1 NWNIYGANTWLSPI
15 YNRMHEHLLM
25 QDILHADESTLQV
38 LSEPDRPA
46 TSKSYMWLY
55 RTGRM
60 VLQSSC
66 MITKKLVQLNTQFA
80 SWKDSKGTCMWMG
93 TLVIMGFPT

>member
-1 NWNIYGANTWLSPI
+1 LDKETIPGEALFTIECTNTSLCRIFYMRMNRPCRFFRNRIVPPLHNPI
-15 YNRMHEHLLM
+15 CGFIEL
-25 QDILHADESTLQV
+25 DE
-38 LSEPDRPA
+38 
-46 TSKSYMWLY
+46 W
-55 RTGRM
+55 